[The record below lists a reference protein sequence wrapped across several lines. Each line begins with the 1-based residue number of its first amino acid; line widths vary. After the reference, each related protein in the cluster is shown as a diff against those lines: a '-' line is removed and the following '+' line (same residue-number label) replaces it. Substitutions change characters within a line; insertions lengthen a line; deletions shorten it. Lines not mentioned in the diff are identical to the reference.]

1 VAVVT
6 GANGGI
12 GRAIVTAFVGEGT
25 AVVALDVAESVAEL
39 RMLGTTDAPVQPVTA
54 DVRDATR
61 WRATIAEADARFG
74 PVEVLVNNAGIMHK
88 KPFDQHTIE
97 DWDVEFDVNVR
108 AAFVSCL
115 ELLPRMAERGHGV
128 VVNLASI
135 WGSRGGPDRA
145 AYIAAKHAVVGL
157 SRALAADYL
166 PHGIRVNSVSPG
178 PVRTPMTAAL
188 GGDQS
193 NWMEPREVAE
203 VIVFLCSSAAGGVT
217 GTNVEIPGRGRPAG
231 L

>member
-1 VAVVT
+1 
-6 GANGGI
+6 
-12 GRAIVTAFVGEGT
+12 
-25 AVVALDVAESVAEL
+25 
-39 RMLGTTDAPVQPVTA
+39 
-54 DVRDATR
+54 
-61 WRATIAEADARFG
+61 
-74 PVEVLVNNAGIMHK
+74 VLVNNAGIMHK
-88 KPFDQHTIE
+88 KPFDQHTVE
-97 DWDVEFDVNVR
+97 DWDLEFDVNVR

-115 ELLPRMAERGHGV
+115 EILPAMAQRGNGV

-135 WGSRGGPDRA
+135 WGSRGGPERA

-166 PHGIRVNSVSPG
+166 LHGIRVNALSPG

-193 NWMEPREVAE
+193 SWMEPREVAE
-203 VIVFLCSSAAGGVT
+203 VIMFLCSSAAAGIT